1 MDSEDDAKDT
11 LLDLR
16 LKKRLF
22 RGQSVKGRLKSET
35 VVRSFY
41 PVQAAPSMPPAIYP
55 GMQMQYAGGFV
66 PGPMPIDMRY
76 GGYSMGPLDGMMAMG
91 RMMPPPVPM
100 GEMLPHIPILASSSQ
115 DEQEIKSG
123 SPSQSTKG
131 ERRSQYVPPGSGVQI
146 PQGSGGSSSAAGSY
160 KGAAASGTGT
170 GSGST
175 GARESAPRE
184 RKVLSIKFLFA
195 FIRGEN

>member
-66 PGPMPIDMRY
+66 PGPIPIDMRY
-76 GGYSMGPLDGMMAMG
+76 GYGMGGPMGGMMSNIG
-91 RMMPPPVPM
+91 GMMPPPVSM
-100 GEMLPHIPILASSSQ
+100 GELMNHVPTAVLASSSQ
-115 DEQEIKSG
+115 DEQEMKSG
-123 SPSQSTKG
+123 SPSQSTRG
-131 ERRSQYVPPGSGVQI
+131 DRRTPYAPTTTGPQV
-146 PQGSGGSSSAAGSY
+146 PQGSGGSSSTAGSY
-160 KGAAASGTGT
+160 KGAASV
-170 GSGST
+170 GSGSVGRDGVT
-175 GARESAPRE
+175 RE
-184 RKVLSIKFLFA
+184 RNSKVSQASTFRILYFEIC
-195 FIRGEN
+195 